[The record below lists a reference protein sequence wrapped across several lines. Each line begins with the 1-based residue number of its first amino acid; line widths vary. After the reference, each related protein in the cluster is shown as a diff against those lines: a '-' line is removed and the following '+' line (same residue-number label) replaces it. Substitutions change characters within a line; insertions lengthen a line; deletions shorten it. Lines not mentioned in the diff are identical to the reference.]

1 MIVNHVGILPPFAFQ
16 VGQAV
21 VGADIDTI
29 NLVAQATQPF
39 NAHCTP
45 DRIMQKIKFPTQKI
59 DVHVDYKLVW
69 TFAALSE
76 EVRGLHF

>member
-45 DRIMQKIKFPTQKI
+45 DRIMQK
-59 DVHVDYKLVW
+59 
-69 TFAALSE
+69 
-76 EVRGLHF
+76 